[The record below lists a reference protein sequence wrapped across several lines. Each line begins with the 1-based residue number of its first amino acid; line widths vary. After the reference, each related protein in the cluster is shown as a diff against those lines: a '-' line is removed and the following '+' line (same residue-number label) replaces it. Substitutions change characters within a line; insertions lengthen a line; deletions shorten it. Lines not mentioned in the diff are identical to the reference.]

1 MRCVRGLGQNLSFP
15 SPRWDGDQDTGPDA
29 IRISTRLSSLW
40 CCVLRIGRDSWSNF
54 GVIHGRLLG
63 DSGDGPELP
72 DGGEGVAVGPDED
85 IVEARGTMWT
95 REAQER

>member
-1 MRCVRGLGQNLSFP
+1 MRGA
-15 SPRWDGDQDTGPDA
+15 WGPDRA
-29 IRISTRLSSLW
+29 FHFLCRGGPGQDGGPDKTRISTICNSLR

-63 DSGDGPELP
+63 GSGGAPESP

-95 REAQER
+95 GEAQER